1 MPRVAPATTPFE
13 QAQAAFMSHDLAGAE
28 TAYRAVLAADTV
40 AAHRREATTT
50 LAAIAW
56 RVRGDTASAGR
67 VLAEAATTPWGRF
80 AALLERARM
89 QRESGNY
96 AAARAAAGEAEAA
109 AATEAE
115 RDEATESWAAATL
128 EPLLRETGRAP
139 DRAALRHVIARLD
152 SLVQRSPG
160 RLEPARL
167 LILAGALASDVPA
180 LFAGW
185 RSYYLIETGD
195 TLTGLLAEPRRR
207 LREAADAAVAGRG
220 PSPRRRAMI
229 VHALADSRLFA
240 AAAVVA
246 LAPGTGGSTLAARDP
261 HAREIVAYASFLD
274 SVTRVTDQYYRE
286 TALGKGS
293 KDSWLGAVDAAARAL
308 WPRLV
313 WAGPP
318 PRFSLDSAPPE
329 LDRRFGA
336 VVNLGET
343 AGYQDLHFGHR
354 VLDERRTV
362 QQYGHTG
369 SVRFVALDAIV
380 SNGFQSWAW
389 DGRAQHG
396 GWGNKE
402 LIVQIRPAYVD
413 SPVRAWREV
422 TEPTT
427 VRRIADEIRADS
439 VADLSRSRETPVA
452 YFPSVAGR
460 LRRDGLLALLNSLRG
475 AGYTSLELETAF
487 ERELGAAMLES
498 SIFAHEGRHAIDDG
512 LGIDLSS
519 EEREYRAKLSEIAF
533 ASHPKVNLGG
543 IISSN
548 AGDDTPHGKANLRV
562 MQGLDRWMRGH
573 ASEIARLDASAPL
586 LPQLPLLTDAQLKAA
601 FASLDPLAHE
611 ARH

>member
-40 AAHRREATTT
+40 AAHRREAATT

-56 RVRGDTASAGR
+56 RVRGDTAAAGR

-89 QRESGNY
+89 QRESGDY
-96 AAARAAAGEAEAA
+96 AAARASAGEAEAA

-139 DRAALRHVIARLD
+139 DRAALRHAIARLD

-220 PSPRRRAMI
+220 PNPRRRAVI

-240 AAAVVA
+240 AAAIVA
-246 LAPGTGGSTLAARDP
+246 LAPGTGGSTLATRDP

-274 SVTRVTDQYYRE
+274 TVTRITDQYYRE

-293 KDSWLGAVDAAARAL
+293 KNSWLAALDAAARAL

-354 VLDERRTV
+354 VFDERRTV

-396 GWGNKE
+396 GWGNKD

-413 SPVRAWREV
+413 APVRAWREV

-427 VRRIADEIRADS
+427 LRRIADEIRADS

-460 LRRDGLLALLNSLRG
+460 LRRDGLLALLDSLRG

-498 SIFAHEGRHAIDDG
+498 SIFAHEGRHAIDDA
-512 LGIDLSS
+512 LGIELSS
-519 EEREYRAKLSEIAF
+519 EEREYRAKLSEVAF

-562 MQGLDRWMRGH
+562 MQGLDRWMRDH

-611 ARH
+611 AER